1 MMNDGLNYCKENW
14 HKLIFP
20 ILSLLFVFFMIL
32 EYYKGNCRIGK
43 DIWVC
48 SYIEHDYRKDIP

>member
-1 MMNDGLNYCKENW
+1 MNYCKENW

-20 ILSLLFVFFMIL
+20 LVGLLFVYGMVH

-48 SYIEHDYRKDIP
+48 SYIEHDYRKENP